1 MILNS
6 LKRVTMTPVSR
17 FITKTVQKRTSKCLR
32 CDHEFKFPC
41 DLYRHLYNNK
51 TDCKIDS
58 TITIEEAKKHAS
70 VPDYYR
76 CQFCKDVIID
86 KQRREEHELIC
97 DKKDIIDTFSVNNID
112 PLTSYLFA
120 IDEDGNVITNIDK
133 ETGYIDATELC
144 KSAKKEFNVFFKLNE
159 TNEYINELLKDLNKA
174 DCNSQNIDIISD
186 TVTYSEQSIIIQ
198 KSSYKNSKVNHTFIH
213 ELLAI
218 QLANWCSPKY
228 AVKIAKLVYNYNK
241 GLIKTEDSK
250 KAKQDIEDINDE
262 IIKINITSSKDY
274 TNKHSPQFYMRKL
287 INKPSEV
294 ELYDSLGNRITND
307 EYSIFKG
314 GSQGDHTGRQ
324 GSHITNLKGSIHLD
338 SIECFNYTKL
348 EEYVKDI
355 AREMNILCAI
365 QNSGKELN
373 GTEYYIF
380 KTQEEYDDFINKVS
394 NKSNELNR
402 DAINNND
409 LEIETIKLKQKEEET
424 KQKELCVKEEEQ
436 KTKQLE
442 LQLKIKELE
451 IEKPKKIEKEYKKIN
466 NTAYDKDYIGVTK
479 VPLPDSGETRY
490 LARLFHNGKQIYLGK
505 YKTPEEAAYAYD
517 CKKKELNCRDDKLN
531 NLDLS
536 KRYVWNPHKNRIV
549 SVRK

>member
-6 LKRVTMTPVSR
+6 LKRITMASASR
-17 FITKTVQKRTSKCLR
+17 FITKTVQKRNSKCLR

-58 TITIEEAKKHAS
+58 KISIEDAKKHAN
-70 VPDYYR
+70 VPDYYK
-76 CQFCKDVIID
+76 CKFCKDIIID

-97 DKKDIIDTFSVNNID
+97 DKKDIIDTFSVNNVD

-120 IDEDGNVITNIDK
+120 TDEDGNVITNIDK
-133 ETGYIDATELC
+133 ETGYINATLMC
-144 KSAKKEFNVFFKLNE
+144 KSAKKELVEYFSKDS
-159 TNEYINELLKDLNKA
+159 TNILIKELEKYKNNPVHVNMDF
-174 DCNSQNIDIISD
+174 S
-186 TVTYSEQSIIIQ
+186 
-198 KSSYKNSKVNHTFIH
+198 KSSGDAEIDSFQSLVFEKPSILNAKVNHTYVQEMIAID
-213 ELLAI
+213 LAS
-218 QLANWCSPKY
+218 WCNVKY
-228 AVKIAKLVYNYNK
+228 KIIVYNHIINYNK

-250 KAKQDIEDINDE
+250 KAKQDIKDINDE

-274 TNKHSPQFYMRKL
+274 TNKHSPQFYMRKI

-294 ELYDSLGNRITND
+294 ELYDSLGNRIIND

-380 KTQEEYDDFINKVS
+380 KTQEEYDDFINKIS

-409 LEIETIKLKQKEEET
+409 LEIENIKLKQKEEET
-424 KQKELCVKEEEQ
+424 AQEKE
-436 KTKQLE
+436 KTRQLE

-451 IEKPKKIEKEYKKIN
+451 IEKPKKIEKECKKIKN
-466 NTAYDKDYIGVTK
+466 ATYDKDYIGVTK
-479 VPLPDSGETRY
+479 IPLPDSGETRY

-549 SVRK
+549 SIRK